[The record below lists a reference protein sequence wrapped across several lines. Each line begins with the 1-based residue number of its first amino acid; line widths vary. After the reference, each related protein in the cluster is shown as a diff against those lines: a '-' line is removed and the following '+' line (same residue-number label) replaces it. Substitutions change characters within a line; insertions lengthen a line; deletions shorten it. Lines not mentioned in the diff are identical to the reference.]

1 MIKLF
6 SHIRQILL
14 AEREARVIRRKER
27 MKEIHELSDAWLL
40 VKDDRIL
47 DFGKMD
53 DLSNYLNTHGI
64 HPNEEINCFG
74 CLIFPAFADSH
85 THLVFAATREQE
97 FVDKINGLTYE
108 QIAARGGGILNSAE
122 KLAHATEEELLE
134 SAMQRIYEVM
144 KTGTGALEIKSG
156 YGLSVEGELKMLR
169 VIKRIKEKNILPIKA
184 TFLGAHAYPKMYKE
198 NHTAYLDILIHELLP
213 NIAAE
218 QLADYIDVFCEANY
232 FSVNEM
238 EILLEAGAK
247 YGLKPKV
254 HVNQFNSLGGIAAAV
269 KHQALSVDHL
279 EVVTS
284 DDIEVLKSSNTIAT
298 LLPGCSLFINIPFAP
313 ARELIDSGVAVA
325 LASDYNPGSAP
336 SGNMQLVMSLACM
349 RMKMLPEEALISSTI
364 HGAAAIEMQHE
375 IGTITPGK
383 KANFI
388 ITHPVSS
395 ITYLPYA
402 FGTNHV
408 SSLYI
413 HGRKMV

>member
-6 SHIRQILL
+6 SHIHQILL
-14 AEREARVIRRKER
+14 AECEPLGIRRKER
-27 MKEIHELSDAWLL
+27 MKEIHPLSDAWLL
-40 VKDDRIL
+40 VKDDQIL
-47 DFGKMD
+47 AFGKMN

-64 HPNEEINCFG
+64 YPTEEINCSG
-74 CLIFPAFADSH
+74 RLVFPAFADSH

-108 QIAARGGGILNSAE
+108 EIAVRGGGILNSAE
-122 KLAHATEEELLE
+122 KLAQATEDELME
-134 SAMQRIYEVM
+134 SVMKRIYEVM
-144 KTGTGALEIKSG
+144 QTGTGAIEIKSG
-156 YGLSVEGELKMLR
+156 YGLSLEGELKMLR
-169 VIKRIKEKNILPIKA
+169 VIKRIKEKNILPVKA

-198 NHTAYLDILIHELLP
+198 NHSAYLNLLMHELLP

-218 QLADYIDVFCEANY
+218 QLADYIDVFCESNY
-232 FSVNEM
+232 FSVQEM
-238 EILLEAGAK
+238 ELLLEAGAK

-284 DDIEVLKSSNTIAT
+284 DDIEALKSCNTIAT

-313 ARELIDSGVAVA
+313 ARQLVDAGVAVA

-349 RMKMLPEEALISSTI
+349 RMKMLPEEALVASTI
-364 HGAAAIEMQHE
+364 HGAAAMEMHHE

-383 KANFI
+383 KANFVI
-388 ITHPVSS
+388 SHPVSS

-408 SSLYI
+408 SSLYV
-413 HGRKMV
+413 HGKKMI

>member
-1 MIKLF
+1 MIRLF

-14 AEREARVIRRKER
+14 AEREPIGIRRKEK
-27 MKEIHELSDAWLL
+27 MKEIHALSDAWLL

-53 DLSNYLNTHGI
+53 DLSNYLSTHGI
-64 HPNEEINCFG
+64 HPTEEINCYG
-74 CLIFPAFADSH
+74 RLVLPAFADSH

-108 QIAARGGGILNSAE
+108 EIAARGGGILNSAE

-134 SAMQRIYEVM
+134 SAIQRVYEVM
-144 KTGTGALEIKSG
+144 QTGTGALEIKSG

-169 VIKRIKEKNILPIKA
+169 VIKRIKEKNILPVKA
-184 TFLGAHAYPKMYKE
+184 TFLGAHAYPRMYKE
-198 NHTAYLDILIHELLP
+198 NHTAYLDLLIHELLP

-218 QLADYIDVFCEANY
+218 QLADYMDVFCEANY
-232 FSVNEM
+232 FSVQEM
-238 EILLEAGAK
+238 ELLLEAGAK

-284 DDIEVLKSSNTIAT
+284 DDIEALKATDTIAT

-313 ARELIDSGVAVA
+313 ARQLVDAGVAVA

-349 RMKMLPEEALISSTI
+349 RMKMLPEEALIATTF
-364 HGAAAIEMQHE
+364 HGAAAMEMQHE

-413 HGRKMV
+413 HGRIMV

>member
-6 SHIRQILL
+6 SHIREILL
-14 AEREARVIRRKER
+14 AECEPVGIRRKER
-27 MKEIHELSDAWLL
+27 MKDVHSLSDAWLL
-40 VKDDRIL
+40 VKDDQIL

-53 DLSNYLNTHGI
+53 DLTCYLNTHGI
-64 HPNEEINCFG
+64 YPTEEINCTG
-74 CLIFPAFADSH
+74 RLIFPAFADSH
-85 THLVFAATREQE
+85 THLVFTATREQE

-108 QIAARGGGILNSAE
+108 EIAARGGGILNSAE

-134 SAMQRIYEVM
+134 SAMQRINEVM
-144 KTGTGALEIKSG
+144 QTGTGALEIKSG
-156 YGLSVEGELKMLR
+156 YGLSMEGELKILR
-169 VIKRIKEKNILPIKA
+169 VIKSIKEKNILPVKA
-184 TFLGAHAYPKMYKE
+184 TFLGAHAYPRMYKE
-198 NHTAYLDILIHELLP
+198 NHTAYLDLLIHELLP

-218 QLADYIDVFCEANY
+218 QLADYMDVFCEANY
-232 FSVNEM
+232 FSVQEM
-238 EILLEAGAK
+238 ELLLEAAAK

-254 HVNQFNSLGGIAAAV
+254 HVNQFNSLGGIVAAV

-279 EVVTS
+279 EVVTY
-284 DDIEVLKSSNTIAT
+284 DDIESLKSSNTIAT

-313 ARELIDSGVAVA
+313 ARELIDAGVAVA

-349 RMKMLPEEALISSTI
+349 RMKMLPEEALIASTI
-364 HGAAAIEMQHE
+364 HGAAAMEMQHQ

-413 HGRKMV
+413 YGRRMV